1 MQWSLQTVTIKPVIF
16 YFIICGMHITPE
28 MGCFYY
34 YVNFLTFGPI
44 EYHNK
49 TFLLQLKLLLNS
61 NFWSHH
67 IALFSCW
74 TSCLCT
80 GMVSATE
87 MRSHSLND
95 CDPND
100 VMTDCIVMMLVFG
113 WFIVDVHAACLL
125 FFTELVWESA
135 ARDVSYSELLIRLQY
150 CDASCKVT
158 VSSCLES

>member
-87 MRSHSLND
+87 MRSHSLNE

-113 WFIVDVHAACLL
+113 
-125 FFTELVWESA
+125 
-135 ARDVSYSELLIRLQY
+135 
-150 CDASCKVT
+150 
-158 VSSCLES
+158 